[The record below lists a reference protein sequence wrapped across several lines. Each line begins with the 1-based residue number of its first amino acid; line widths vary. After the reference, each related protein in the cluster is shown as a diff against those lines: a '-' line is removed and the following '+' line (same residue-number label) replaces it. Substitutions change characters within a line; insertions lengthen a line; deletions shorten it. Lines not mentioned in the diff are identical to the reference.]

1 MAQLITYK
9 NLSKT
14 YGSHDLFSGIDLT
27 INDND
32 KIGLIGVNGTGK
44 STLLKIM
51 AGVEDPDIGERFGRK
66 GLKTVYLAQED
77 IIQRDRSIMENL
89 LSCLSDEEKS
99 DSARSGRVFRIA
111 GQAGFDDVEKKAG
124 TLSGGGVKKLAVA
137 MALAQEP
144 DLMFLDEPTNH
155 LDIDGILWLEN
166 ILRNSRFA
174 FVLVTHDR
182 RFLDNTVT
190 SVVEIGK
197 YYPDGYY
204 QANGGYSTFSD
215 QRTAFLD
222 SQLKRES
229 ALAGKMRREAD
240 WLSRMPKA
248 RTTKSV
254 YRIDEAQRLRSAL
267 SKIRSLNRQNRKV
280 DISFTSTERKTRKL
294 MEIKEIGRSI
304 EGRPIF
310 ENITFNLMAGMRL
323 GIAGANGSGKTTFM
337 QVLAGET
344 MPDSGIIKMA
354 DGLSLVYF
362 DQRRESVD
370 ESLTLRRAL
379 SPDSDSVIYRGKP
392 VHVVTW
398 ASKFLF
404 RPDQLDQPV
413 SRLSGG
419 EKARIL
425 IAGLMQKPADVLL
438 LDEPGNDLD
447 IQSIEILEES
457 LLDFPGAVVLVT
469 HDRQLMDNVAD
480 IIIALDGKGGAEA
493 YADYSQWE
501 EDRKKAEQDN
511 TSEKSVK
518 EKTWQPDRKQK
529 EKGQQKKM
537 SYKDRLELEK
547 MPLMIEEAENLVLDL
562 EEKVQKPETVS
573 DPAVLAD
580 VCSALKHA
588 HDEVERLYAR
598 WAELEELQ
606 IS

>member
-14 YGSHDLFSGIDLT
+14 YGSHDLFTGINLT
-27 INDND
+27 INDD
-32 KIGLIGVNGTGK
+32 EKIGLIGVNGTGK
-44 STLLKIM
+44 STLLRIM
-51 AGVEDPDIGERFGRK
+51 AGVEEPDSGEKFARK

-77 IIQRDRSIMENL
+77 RIDP
-89 LSCLSDEEKS
+89 EKS
-99 DSARSGRVFRIA
+99 IIDNLFACLTKDELADSARVGRVFKIA
-111 GQAGFDDVEKKAG
+111 GQAGFEDPDKKAG
-124 TLSGGGVKKLAVA
+124 ILSGGGIKRLAVS

-144 DLMFLDEPTNH
+144 DLLFLDEPTNH
-155 LDIDGILWLEN
+155 LDIDGILWLED
-166 ILRNSRFA
+166 ILKNAKFS

-182 RFLDNTVT
+182 RFLDNTVN

-197 YYPDGYY
+197 YYPEGFF
-204 QANGGYSTFSD
+204 QASGGYSTFSD

-222 SQLKRES
+222 AQLKRES

-248 RTTKSV
+248 RTTKAAFRV
-254 YRIDEAQRLRSAL
+254 DEAHRLRSEL
-267 SKIRSLNRQNRKV
+267 SKIRTLNRQNKSV
-280 DISFTSTERKTRKL
+280 DISFTSTDRKTRKL
-294 MEIKEIGRSI
+294 MEVREISRTIAGRV
-304 EGRPIF
+304 IF

-337 QVLAGET
+337 QILAGEAV
-344 MPDSGIIKMA
+344 PDSGLLKMA
-354 DGLSLVYF
+354 DGLSVVYF

-370 ESLTLRRAL
+370 ESLTLRKAL

-425 IAGLMQKPADVLL
+425 IARFMQRPADVLL

-457 LLDFPGAVVLVT
+457 LMDFPGAVVLVT

-480 IIIALDGKGGAEA
+480 IIIALDGNGGATP

-501 EDRKKAEQDN
+501 EDRKKTEVKQ
-511 TSEKSVK
+511 VK
-518 EKTWQPDRKQK
+518 EKVEQPKKPQR
-529 EKGQQKKM
+529 EKAPSKKM
-537 SYKDRLELEK
+537 SYKDKLELEK
-547 MPLMIEEAENLVLDL
+547 MPSLIEKAEVLVNEL
-562 EEKVQKPETVS
+562 EEKVQLPEIVS
-573 DPAVLAD
+573 DPLKLAD
-580 VCSALKHA
+580 VCSELKHA
-588 HDEVERLYAR
+588 HDEVDRLYAR
-598 WAELEELQ
+598 WSELEE
-606 IS
+606 IEKA

>member
-1 MAQLITYK
+1 MAQLITYR

-27 INDND
+27 INDSD

-51 AGVEDPDIGERFGRK
+51 AGVEEPDTGDKFGKK

-77 IIQRDRSIMENL
+77 NIDRDKSIMDNL
-89 LSCLSDEEKS
+89 LSCLTGEEKA
-99 DSARSGRVFRIA
+99 DSARAGRVFRIA
-111 GQAGFDDVEKKAG
+111 GQAGFDDPEKKAG
-124 TLSGGGVKKLAVA
+124 NLSGGGVKRLAVA

-144 DLMFLDEPTNH
+144 DLLFLDEPTNH
-155 LDIDGILWLEN
+155 LDIDGILWLED
-166 ILRNSRFA
+166 ILKNSRFA

-197 YYPDGYY
+197 YYPDGYF

-254 YRIDEAQRLRSAL
+254 YRIDEAHKLRSEL
-267 SKIRSLNRQNRKV
+267 SKIRTLNRQNKNV
-280 DISFTSTERKTRKL
+280 DISFTSTARKTRKL
-294 MEIKEIGRSI
+294 MEIKELGRSI
-304 EGRPIF
+304 AGRPIF

-337 QVLAGET
+337 QVMAGET
-344 MPDSGIIKMA
+344 IPDSGMLKMA
-354 DGLSLVYF
+354 DGLSVVYF

-379 SPDSDSVIYRGKP
+379 SPDCDSVIYRGKP

-398 ASKFLF
+398 AAKFLF

-425 IAGLMQKPADVLL
+425 IAGFMQKPADVLL

-457 LLDFPGAVVLVT
+457 LLDFPGAVILVT

-480 IIIALDGKGGAEA
+480 IIIALDGNGGAEA

-501 EDRKKAEQDN
+501 EDRKKTEQK
-511 TSEKSVK
+511 SVAKSVK
-518 EKTWQPDRKQK
+518 EKPEQTEKKQR
-529 EKGQQKKM
+529 EKPQQKKI
-537 SYKDRLELEK
+537 SYKDRLEFEK
-547 MPLMIEEAENLVLDL
+547 MPLMIEEAENLVRDL
-562 EEKVQKPETVS
+562 EEKVLQPEVVS

-588 HDEVERLYAR
+588 HDEVDRLYSR
-598 WAELEELQ
+598 WSELEELQ
-606 IS
+606 VL